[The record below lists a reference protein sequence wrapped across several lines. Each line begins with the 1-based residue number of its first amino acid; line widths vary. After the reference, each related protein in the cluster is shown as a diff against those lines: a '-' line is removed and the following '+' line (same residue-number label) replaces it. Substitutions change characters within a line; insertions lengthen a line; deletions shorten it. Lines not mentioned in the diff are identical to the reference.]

1 MPAAQRRWLTVLFFA
16 ALILATRLPLA
27 PGQLFT
33 FDDVNL
39 AYSIGHLDIRL
50 SQPQPPGYPLFVM
63 EMRMLAWLRFHRV
76 ENILLTLALLGS
88 VAALLLLVAAG
99 NRIMGKQAG
108 FYGALLLALNPVFW
122 HAGVV
127 SALRIQLALASLAVA
142 ASCWRAWQGDRFWVP
157 RSAIVLGLA
166 AGIRPEIGPL
176 LFPLWAVSAWR
187 ARVKW
192 EDLRFALGAMTVA
205 VLAWLVPA
213 MWASGGP
220 SGYFNACLDY
230 LNDQASVTSG
240 LFGSEH
246 AKATF
251 WHLVVWTL
259 AILPGCV
266 LPAVLAWRVSAQ
278 SKPPR
283 ASSGRGATP
292 AETPGGAHSA
302 TPPNTQLETRGGW
315 DIGANRLAFLA
326 LWFAPP
332 FFFACFVHLEDPGQA
347 LGMTAAV
354 AVFGGYLI
362 QRGLDAIGERISRW
376 QALFFAAAALTEA
389 WIVDRHDAAFIVI
402 WTPVLTL
409 ALGLLLKFDRTKT
422 QNNPPRFAAALFLL
436 APAVVLNLTMFN
448 HQGWYYRAPG
458 WTGAMLED
466 LNSGLALTS
475 LEHIKNTL
483 ATDDHAIRDVERLV
497 AERHGPVLVV
507 WEHGLATW
515 RKLAYYAP
523 RMPIAVLE
531 HRHIRGG
538 SPAVAALWKGAL
550 RFPGS
555 NARVEAPAGARIV
568 WLINPRTE
576 FYKTVQAALSP
587 RRSGSV
593 LYTDL
598 PADHGSRALGEYELA
613 W

>member
-1 MPAAQRRWLTVLFFA
+1 MKRRWLAVVFFA
-16 ALILATRLPLA
+16 GLVLATRLPLA

-39 AYSIGHLDIRL
+39 AYSIGHFDIRK

-63 EMRMLAWLRFHRV
+63 EMRALSWLRFRRV
-76 ENILLTLALLGS
+76 ENILLALALLGS

-99 NRIMGKQAG
+99 NHIMGKQAG

-122 HAGVV
+122 HSGVV
-127 SALRIQLALASLAVA
+127 SALRIQLAVASLAVA
-142 ASCWRAWQGDRFWVP
+142 ASCWRTWQGDRFWVP

-192 EDLRFALGAMTVA
+192 EDFRFALGAMTVA
-205 VLAWLVPA
+205 VLAWLAPA

-220 SGYFNACLDY
+220 AGYLKACLDY

-246 AKATF
+246 AYATF

-266 LPAVLAWRVSAQ
+266 LPGVLAWR
-278 SKPPR
+278 
-283 ASSGRGATP
+283 RGW
-292 AETPGGAHSA
+292 E
-302 TPPNTQLETRGGW
+302 
-315 DIGANRLAFLA
+315 IGPSRFAFLA

-332 FFFACFVHLEDPGQA
+332 FAFACFVHLEDPGQA
-347 LGMTAAV
+347 LGMTVAV
-354 AVFGGYLI
+354 ALFGGYLI
-362 QRGLDAIGERISRW
+362 QRALDEIEKRISRW
-376 QALFFAAAALTEA
+376 QALFFAAVALTEA
-389 WIVDRHDAAFIVI
+389 WVVDRHDAPFIVI

-422 QNNPPRFAAALFLL
+422 QTNPPRVAAALFLL
-436 APAVVLNLTMFN
+436 APALLLNLTMFN
-448 HQGWYYRAPG
+448 HQGWYYRGPG
-458 WTGAMLED
+458 WGAGILED

-483 ATDDHAIRDVERLV
+483 AIDDHAIRDVERLA
-497 AERHGPVLVV
+497 AERPGAVFVV

-523 RMPIAVLE
+523 RIPIAVLE
-531 HRHIRGG
+531 RRHIRSG

-550 RFPGS
+550 RHPGS
-555 NARVEAPAGARIV
+555 SPRVEAPAGARIV
-568 WLINPRTE
+568 WLLNPQTE
-576 FYKTVQAALSP
+576 FYNIVQAAFSP
-587 RRSGSV
+587 SREGSV
-593 LYTDL
+593 LCTDL
-598 PADHGSRALGEYELA
+598 PAQHGSRILGEYELA

>member
-1 MPAAQRRWLTVLFFA
+1 MRDARRRWLTVLFFT

-39 AYSIGHLDIRL
+39 AYSIGHFDIRM

-63 EMRMLAWLRFHRV
+63 EMRLLAWLRFHRV
-76 ENILLTLALLGS
+76 ENILLTLALAGS
-88 VAALLLLVAAG
+88 IAALLLLAAAG
-99 NRIMGKQAG
+99 NRIMGKQSG

-122 HAGVV
+122 HSGVG
-127 SALRIQLALASLAVA
+127 SALRIQLAIASLAVA
-142 ASCWRAWQGDRFWVP
+142 ASCWRAWQRDRFWVP

-187 ARVKW
+187 ARIQW

-205 VLAWLVPA
+205 VLAWLAPA
-213 MWASGGP
+213 MWSSGGP
-220 SGYFNACLDY
+220 AGYLKACLDY

-240 LFGSEH
+240 LFGSER
-246 AKATF
+246 ASATF

-259 AILPGCV
+259 AILPGFV
-266 LPAVLAWRVSAQ
+266 LPAVLAWRRSAQ
-278 SKPPR
+278 P
-283 ASSGRGATP
+283 
-292 AETPGGAHSA
+292 EM
-302 TPPNTQLETRGGW
+302 RGGW
-315 DIGANRLAFLA
+315 GIGASRLAFLA

-332 FFFACFVHLEDPGQA
+332 FIFACFVHLEDPGQA
-347 LGMTAAV
+347 LGMTAVV
-354 AVFGGYLI
+354 ALFGGYLI
-362 QRGLDAIGERISRW
+362 QRALDAIGERISRW

-389 WIVDRHDAAFIVI
+389 WIVDRHDAPFIVI
-402 WTPVLTL
+402 WTPALAL
-409 ALGLLLKFDRTKT
+409 ALGLLLKFDSTKT

-458 WTGAMLED
+458 WSGAMLED

-483 ATDDHAIRDVERLV
+483 AIDDHAIRDVQRLA
-497 AERHGPVLVV
+497 AERPGILVI
-507 WEHGLATW
+507 WEHGLAAW

-523 RMPIAVLE
+523 QIPIAVLE
-531 HRHIRGG
+531 RRHIRSG
-538 SPAVAALWKGAL
+538 SPAVAALWQGAV
-550 RFPGS
+550 RRPGS
-555 NARVEAPAGARIV
+555 SPRVEALAGTRIV
-568 WLINPRTE
+568 WLLNPRTE
-576 FYKTVQAALSP
+576 FYKIVQAAFAP
-587 RRSGSV
+587 RRSGSI

-598 PADHGSRALGEYELA
+598 PTDHGSRTLGEYELA

>member
-1 MPAAQRRWLTVLFFA
+1 
-16 ALILATRLPLA
+16 
-27 PGQLFT
+27 
-33 FDDVNL
+33 
-39 AYSIGHLDIRL
+39 
-50 SQPQPPGYPLFVM
+50 M
-63 EMRMLAWLRFHRV
+63 EMRILAWLRFHRV

-88 VAALLLLVAAG
+88 IAALLLLVAAG

-108 FYGALLLALNPVFW
+108 FYGALLLVFNPVFW
-122 HAGVV
+122 HSGVV
-127 SALRIQLALASLAVA
+127 SALRIQLAIASLAVA
-142 ASCWRAWQGDRFWVP
+142 VSCWRAWQGDRFWVP

-187 ARVKW
+187 ARVRR
-192 EDLRFALGAMTVA
+192 EDLCFALGAMTVA
-205 VLAWLVPA
+205 VMTWLVPA

-220 SGYFNACLDY
+220 AGYVKACLDY
-230 LNDQASVTSG
+230 LSDQASVTSG

-246 AKATF
+246 ANATF

-266 LPAVLAWRVSAQ
+266 LPAVLAWRVSV
-278 SKPPR
+278 K
-283 ASSGRGATP
+283 SSTA
-292 AETPGGAHSA
+292 
-302 TPPNTQLETRGGW
+302 GW
-315 DIGANRLAFLA
+315 EIGTSRIAFLA

-332 FFFACFVHLEDPGQA
+332 FFFACFVHLEDPGQT
-347 LGMTAAV
+347 LGMTAVV

-362 QRGLDAIGERISRW
+362 QRALDAIGERISRW

-389 WIVDRHDAAFIVI
+389 WIVDRHDAPFILI

-409 ALGLLLKFDRTKT
+409 ALGLLLKFDRAKT

-458 WTGAMLED
+458 WSGAVLED

-475 LEHIKNTL
+475 LEHIRNTL
-483 ATDDHAIRDVERLV
+483 DIDDHAIRDVKHLA
-497 AERHGPVLVV
+497 AERPGPVLVI
-507 WEHGLATW
+507 WEHGPATW

-523 RMPIAVLE
+523 QIPIAVLE
-531 HRHIRGG
+531 HRRIRSG
-538 SPAVAALWKGAL
+538 SPAVAALWRGPL
-550 RFPGS
+550 RLPGS
-555 NARVEAPAGARIV
+555 SPFVQAPPGARIV

-576 FYKTVQAALSP
+576 FYNIVQSAFAP
-587 RRSGSV
+587 RRAGSV

-598 PADHGSRALGEYELA
+598 PAVPGSRALGEYHLL

>member
-1 MPAAQRRWLTVLFFA
+1 MRDARRRWLTVLFFS

-39 AYSIGHLDIRL
+39 AYSIGHFDIRV

-63 EMRMLAWLRFHRV
+63 EMRILAWLHFHRV

-88 VAALLLLVAAG
+88 IAALLLLAAAG
-99 NRIMGKQAG
+99 NSIMGRQSG
-108 FYGALLLALNPVFW
+108 FYGALLLVLNPVFW
-122 HAGVV
+122 HSGVV
-127 SALRIQLALASLAVA
+127 SALRIQLAIASLAVA

-176 LFPLWAVSAWR
+176 LFPLWAFSAWR
-187 ARVKW
+187 TRVKW
-192 EDLRFALGAMTVA
+192 EDLRFALGAMTA
-205 VLAWLVPA
+205 TVLAWLAPA

-220 SGYFNACLDY
+220 AGYVKACFEY

-246 AKATF
+246 ASATF

-259 AILPGCV
+259 AILPGCA
-266 LPAVLAWRVSAQ
+266 LPAVLAWRVRSET
-278 SKPPR
+278 
-283 ASSGRGATP
+283 GRGW
-292 AETPGGAHSA
+292 G
-302 TPPNTQLETRGGW
+302 
-315 DIGANRLAFLA
+315 IGASRFAFLA
-326 LWFAPP
+326 FWFVPP
-332 FFFACFVHLEDPGQA
+332 FVFACSVHLEDPGQS
-347 LGMTAAV
+347 LGMTVVV
-354 AVFGGYLI
+354 ALFGGYLI
-362 QRGLDAIGERISRW
+362 QRALDAIGERISRW

-389 WIVDRHDAAFIVI
+389 WIVDRHDAPFIVI
-402 WTPVLTL
+402 WTPVLAL
-409 ALGLLLKFDRTKT
+409 ALGLLLKFDRAKT

-436 APAVVLNLTMFN
+436 APAVVLNLTTFN

-458 WTGAMLED
+458 FTGAILED

-483 ATDDHAIRDVERLV
+483 AIDDHAIRDAERL
-497 AERHGPVLVV
+497 AADRPGRVLVI

-523 RMPIAVLE
+523 QIPIAVLE

-538 SPAVAALWKGAL
+538 SPAVAAHWQGAV
-550 RFPGS
+550 RRPGS
-555 NARVEAPAGARIV
+555 SPRVEAPAGARIV
-568 WLINPRTE
+568 WLLNPRTE
-576 FYKTVQAALSP
+576 FYNIVQSAFAP

-598 PADHGSRALGEYELA
+598 PADHGSRTLGEYELA

>member
-1 MPAAQRRWLTVLFFA
+1 MRAASRRWLVVVFFA

-39 AYSIGHLDIRL
+39 AYSIGHFDIRM

-63 EMRMLAWLRFHRV
+63 EMRALSWLRFRRT
-76 ENILLTLALLGS
+76 ENILLALALAGS
-88 VAALLLLVAAG
+88 IAALLLLVLAG
-99 NRIMGKQAG
+99 NRIMGRQAG

-122 HAGVV
+122 HSGVV
-127 SALRIQLALASLAVA
+127 SALRIQLAVASLAVA
-142 ASCWRAWQGDRFWVP
+142 AACWRAWQGNRFWVP

-192 EDLRFALGAMTVA
+192 DDVRFALGAMTVA
-205 VLAWLVPA
+205 VLAWLAPA

-220 SGYFNACLDY
+220 AGYVGACLEY

-246 AKATF
+246 GHTTF

-266 LPAVLAWRVSAQ
+266 LPAVLGWRGSAE
-278 SKPPR
+278 SVMR
-283 ASSGRGATP
+283 RGW
-292 AETPGGAHSA
+292 E
-302 TPPNTQLETRGGW
+302 
-315 DIGANRLAFLA
+315 IGESRLVFLA

-332 FFFACFVHLEDPGQA
+332 FVFACLVHLEDPGQA

-354 AVFGGYLI
+354 ALFGGYLF
-362 QRGLDAIGERISRW
+362 QRALDRIEERISRW
-376 QALFFAAAALTEA
+376 QALFFAAATLTEA
-389 WIVDRHDAAFIVI
+389 WIVDRHDAPFIAI
-402 WTPVLTL
+402 WTPVLAL
-409 ALGLLLKFDRTKT
+409 ALGLILKFDRTKT
-422 QNNPPRFAAALFLL
+422 QTNPPRFAAALFLL
-436 APAVVLNLTMFN
+436 APVVVLNLTMFN
-448 HQGWYYRAPG
+448 HTGWYYRGPG
-458 WTGAMLED
+458 WGGAILED

-475 LEHIKNTL
+475 LEHIRNTL
-483 ATDDHAIRDVERLV
+483 ATDDHAIRDVERLAAQRPGTV
-497 AERHGPVLVV
+497 FVI
-507 WEHGLATW
+507 WEHGLAAW

-523 RMPIAVLE
+523 EIPIAVLE

-538 SPAVAALWKGAL
+538 SPPLAALWKGAQ
-550 RFPGS
+550 RAPTPIGPS
-555 NARVEAPAGARIV
+555 SARIDAPAGTRIV
-568 WLINPRTE
+568 WVLNPRTE
-576 FYKTVQAALSP
+576 FYGIVQAAFAP
-587 RRSGSV
+587 RSDGTL

-598 PADHGSRALGEYELA
+598 PAQHGSRTLGEYELV

>member
-1 MPAAQRRWLTVLFFA
+1 MRAAQRRWLTILFFS

-39 AYSIGHLDIRL
+39 AYSIGHFDIRV

-63 EMRMLAWLRFHRV
+63 EMRLLAWLHFHRV

-88 VAALLLLVAAG
+88 IAALLLLVAAG
-99 NRIMGKQAG
+99 NRIMGKQSG

-122 HAGVV
+122 HSGAV
-127 SALRIQLALASLAVA
+127 SALRIQLAIASLAVA
-142 ASCWRAWQGDRFWVP
+142 GSCWRGWQGDRFWVP

-192 EDLRFALGAMTVA
+192 EDIRFALGAMTIA
-205 VLAWLVPA
+205 VLSWLAPA

-220 SGYFNACLDY
+220 IGYVKACLDY

-246 AKATF
+246 AHATF

-266 LPAVLAWRVSAQ
+266 LPAVLAWRVRSEG
-278 SKPPR
+278 
-283 ASSGRGATP
+283 GRGW
-292 AETPGGAHSA
+292 
-302 TPPNTQLETRGGW
+302 R
-315 DIGANRLAFLA
+315 IGANRFAFLA
-326 LWFAPP
+326 LWFVPP
-332 FFFACFVHLEDPGQA
+332 FVFACFVHLEDPGQA
-347 LGMTAAV
+347 LGMTVAV
-354 AVFGGYLI
+354 ALLGGHLI
-362 QRGLDAIGERISRW
+362 QRALDAIGERISRW
-376 QALFFAAAALTEA
+376 QALFFATAALTEA
-389 WIVDRHDAAFIVI
+389 WIVDRHDAPFIVI
-402 WTPVLTL
+402 WTPVLAL

-422 QNNPPRFAAALFLL
+422 QNNPPRFAAVVFVLT
-436 APAVVLNLTMFN
+436 PAVVLNLTMFN
-448 HQGWYYRAPG
+448 HRGWYYRGPG
-458 WTGAMLED
+458 WSGAILED

-475 LEHIKNTL
+475 LEHIENTL
-483 ATDDHAIRDVERLV
+483 AIDDHAIRDVERLA
-497 AERHGPVLVV
+497 AERPGAVLVI

-523 RMPIAVLE
+523 QIPIAVLE
-531 HRHIRGG
+531 HRYIRSG
-538 SPAVAALWKGAL
+538 SPAVAALWRGAL
-550 RFPGS
+550 RSPGS
-555 NARVEAPAGARIV
+555 SPRVEAPPGARVV

-576 FYKTVQAALSP
+576 FYSLVQSAFSP
-587 RRSGSV
+587 RHSGSV

-598 PADHGSRALGEYELA
+598 PADQGSRTLGEYELA

>member
-1 MPAAQRRWLTVLFFA
+1 MSDAQRRWLMALFFA

-39 AYSIGHLDIRL
+39 AYSIGHFDIRV

-63 EMRMLAWLRFHRV
+63 EMRILAWLRFHRV
-76 ENILLTLALLGS
+76 ENILLTLALAGS
-88 VAALLLLVAAG
+88 IAALLLLVAAG

-108 FYGALLLALNPVFW
+108 FYGAILLALNPVFW
-122 HAGVV
+122 HSGIV
-127 SALRIQLALASLAVA
+127 SALRIQLAIASLAVG
-142 ASCWRAWQGDRFWVP
+142 ASCWRAWQGGRFWVP
-157 RSAIVLGLA
+157 RSAIVVGLA

-192 EDLRFALGAMTVA
+192 ADLRFALGAMAVA

-220 SGYFNACLDY
+220 TGYVKACLDY

-246 AKATF
+246 ANATF
-251 WHLVVWTL
+251 WHLAVWTL

-266 LPAVLAWRVSAQ
+266 LPAVLAWRVSV
-278 SKPPR
+278 K
-283 ASSGRGATP
+283 SSTAAWG
-292 AETPGGAHSA
+292 
-302 TPPNTQLETRGGW
+302 
-315 DIGANRLAFLA
+315 IGASRIAFLT

-332 FFFACFVHLEDPGQA
+332 FFFACFVHLEDPGHA
-347 LGMTAAV
+347 LGMTAVV
-354 AVFGGYLI
+354 AVFGGHLI
-362 QRGLDAIGERISRW
+362 QRALDGIGERISRW

-389 WIVDRHDAAFIVI
+389 WIVDRHDASFIVI
-402 WTPVLTL
+402 WTPVLAL

-458 WTGAMLED
+458 WSGAMLED

-475 LEHIKNTL
+475 LEHIRNTL
-483 ATDDHAIRDVERLV
+483 GIDDHAIRDVERLA
-497 AERHGPVLVV
+497 AERRGPVLVI

-523 RMPIAVLE
+523 QIPIAVLE
-531 HRHIRGG
+531 HRHIRSG
-538 SPAVAALWKGAL
+538 SPAVVALWKGPSRLA
-550 RFPGS
+550 GS
-555 NARVEAPAGARIV
+555 SPSVEAPVGARIV
-568 WLINPRTE
+568 WLMNPRTE
-576 FYKTVQAALSP
+576 FYNIVQEAFSP

-598 PADHGSRALGEYELA
+598 PAAHGSRALGEYQLA

>member
-1 MPAAQRRWLTVLFFA
+1 MPATRRRWLMVLFFA

-39 AYSIGHLDIRL
+39 AYSIGHFDIRM
-50 SQPQPPGYPLFVM
+50 SQPQPPGYPLFVI
-63 EMRMLAWLRFHRV
+63 EMRALSWLRFRRA

-88 VAALLLLVAAG
+88 VAALLLLIHAG

-122 HAGVV
+122 HSGVV
-127 SALRIQLALASLAVA
+127 SALRIQLVLASLAVA
-142 ASCWRAWQGDRFWVP
+142 ASCWRAWQGDRFWAP

-192 EDLRFALGAMTVA
+192 EDQRFALGAMTVA
-205 VLAWLVPA
+205 VLVWLAPA

-220 SGYFNACLDY
+220 AGYVKACLDY
-230 LNDQASVTSG
+230 LSDQASVTSG

-246 AKATF
+246 AHATF
-251 WHLVVWTL
+251 WHLIVWTL
-259 AILPGCV
+259 AILPGCL
-266 LPAVLAWRVSAQ
+266 LPAVLAWRW
-278 SKPPR
+278 
-283 ASSGRGATP
+283 
-292 AETPGGAHSA
+292 GGAW
-302 TPPNTQLETRGGW
+302 G
-315 DIGANRLAFLA
+315 IGRSRLAFLA
-326 LWFAPP
+326 LWLAPP
-332 FFFACFVHLEDPGQA
+332 FVFACFVHLEDPGQA

-354 AVFGGYLI
+354 ALFGGYLI
-362 QRGLDAIGERISRW
+362 QRGLDRIEERISRW
-376 QALFFAAAALTEA
+376 QSLFFAAAALTEA
-389 WIVDRHDAAFIVI
+389 WIVDRHDASFIVI
-402 WTPVLTL
+402 WTPVLCL

-422 QNNPPRFAAALFLL
+422 QTNPPRFAAALFLL
-436 APAVVLNLTMFN
+436 APAVILNLTMFN
-448 HQGWYYRAPG
+448 HQGWYYRGPG
-458 WTGAMLED
+458 GTGAILED

-483 ATDDHAIRDVERLV
+483 AIDDHAIVDVKRLA
-497 AERHGPVLVV
+497 AERPGSVFVI

-523 RMPIAVLE
+523 QIPIAVLE

-538 SPAVAALWKGAL
+538 SPPVVALWKGAL
-550 RFPGS
+550 RQPGS
-555 NARVEAPAGARIV
+555 NSRVNAPPGARIV
-568 WLINPRTE
+568 WLLNPQTE
-576 FYKTVQAALSP
+576 FYSIVQTAFAP
-587 RRSGSV
+587 RREGSV

-598 PADHGSRALGEYELA
+598 PVQPGSRMLGEYELA

>member
-1 MPAAQRRWLTVLFFA
+1 MPAAQRRWLTVLFFT
-16 ALILATRLPLA
+16 ALVLATRLPLA

-39 AYSIGHLDIRL
+39 AYSIGHFDIRM
-50 SQPQPPGYPLFVM
+50 SQPQPPGYPMFVM
-63 EMRMLAWLRFHRV
+63 EMRVLAWLRFRRV
-76 ENILLTLALLGS
+76 ENILLALALLGS
-88 VAALLLLVAAG
+88 IAALLLLVAAG

-108 FYGALLLALNPVFW
+108 FYGALLLVLNPVFW
-122 HAGVV
+122 HSGGV
-127 SALRIQLALASLAVA
+127 SALRIQLAIASLAVA
-142 ASCWRAWQGDRFWVP
+142 ASCWRAWQGNRFWVP
-157 RSAIVLGLA
+157 RSAILLGLA

-205 VLAWLVPA
+205 VLVWLAPA

-220 SGYFNACLDY
+220 AGYVKACLDY

-246 AKATF
+246 PSATF

-266 LPAVLAWRVSAQ
+266 LPAVLAWRRSAQ
-278 SKPPR
+278 SEMSP
-283 ASSGRGATP
+283 
-292 AETPGGAHSA
+292 
-302 TPPNTQLETRGGW
+302 GW
-315 DIGANRLAFLA
+315 DVSASRLAFLA
-326 LWFAPP
+326 LWFSLP
-332 FFFACFVHLEDPGQA
+332 FVFACFVHLEDPGQA

-354 AVFGGYLI
+354 ALFGGYLI
-362 QRGLDAIGERISRW
+362 QRALDAIGERISRW
-376 QALFFAAAALTEA
+376 QALFFATAALTEA
-389 WIVDRHDAAFIVI
+389 WIVDRHDAPFIVI
-402 WTPVLTL
+402 WTPVLAL
-409 ALGLLLKFDRTKT
+409 ALGLLLKFNPTKT

-436 APAVVLNLTMFN
+436 APAVILNLTMFN

-458 WTGAMLED
+458 RTGAILED

-483 ATDDHAIRDVERLV
+483 AIDDHAIRDVERLA
-497 AERHGPVLVV
+497 AERHGPVLVI

-523 RMPIAVLE
+523 QMPIAVLE
-531 HRHIRGG
+531 HRHIRSG
-538 SPAVAALWKGAL
+538 SPAVAAFWKGPVRL
-550 RFPGS
+550 PGS
-555 NARVEAPAGARIV
+555 SPHVEASPGARLV

-576 FYKTVQAALSP
+576 FYSIVQAAFAP
-587 RRSGSV
+587 RRAGSV
-593 LYTDL
+593 FYTDL
-598 PADHGSRALGEYELA
+598 PSDHGSRTLGEYTLA